1 MKRKTIKVKNR
12 NVYIDIYKYEN
23 NRIALKARTKEE
35 PYADITKNLPNIP
48 MLDYNEV
55 FINSEC
61 DIDNFKNRLIEEGI
75 IQEII
80 KTIPYNYGAYD
91 LARINIKKLEEYDP
105 TGYSKYIE
113 TERIP
118 YDKYT
123 REEMSKIAKEDGYL
137 IVQTS
142 NYDSYII
149 NKNDVADFIMQE
161 SEKNGYS
168 VDINM
173 YIPKNNGRLL
183 LLSTC
188 GCFLDK
194 INQDF
199 RNEIIDRLV
208 ELQTTDTKPR
218 DAKVFANEIFLE
230 MSLEE
235 IGQNKEL
242 TAQYDKFYK
251 KYFEPQEMEDLEE
264 LEAE

>member
-1 MKRKTIKVKNR
+1 MKRK
-12 NVYIDIYKYEN
+12 KY
-23 NRIALKARTKEE
+23 
-35 PYADITKNLPNIP
+35 
-48 MLDYNEV
+48 
-55 FINSEC
+55 NSYE
-61 DIDNFKNRLIEEGI
+61 L
-75 IQEII
+75 
-80 KTIPYNYGAYD
+80 
-91 LARINIKKLEEYDP
+91 
-105 TGYSKYIE
+105 
-113 TERIP
+113 
-118 YDKYT
+118 YT

-173 YIPKNNGRLL
+173 YIPKNKGRLL

-194 INQDF
+194 INQNF

-218 DAKVFANEIFLE
+218 DVKVLDNEIFLE

-251 KYFEPQEMEDLEE
+251 KYFEPQEMEDSEE

>member
-1 MKRKTIKVKNR
+1 
-12 NVYIDIYKYEN
+12 
-23 NRIALKARTKEE
+23 
-35 PYADITKNLPNIP
+35 
-48 MLDYNEV
+48 
-55 FINSEC
+55 
-61 DIDNFKNRLIEEGI
+61 
-75 IQEII
+75 
-80 KTIPYNYGAYD
+80 
-91 LARINIKKLEEYDP
+91 
-105 TGYSKYIE
+105 
-113 TERIP
+113 
-118 YDKYT
+118 
-123 REEMSKIAKEDGYL
+123 MSKIAKEDGYL

-173 YIPKNNGRLL
+173 YIPKNKGRLL

-194 INQDF
+194 INQNF

-218 DAKVFANEIFLE
+218 DVKVFDNEIFLE

-251 KYFEPQEMEDLEE
+251 KYFEPQEMEDSEE